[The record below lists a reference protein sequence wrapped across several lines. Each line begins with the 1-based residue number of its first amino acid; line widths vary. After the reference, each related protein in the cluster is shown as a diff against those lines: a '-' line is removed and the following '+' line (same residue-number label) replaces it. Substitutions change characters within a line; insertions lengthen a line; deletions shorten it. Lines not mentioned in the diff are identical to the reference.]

1 MEKNYYLE
9 PECAKCVLAISEM
22 ENIDG
27 LGGRKPTLDVGC
39 DVIGTNAQFVV
50 SGRALGVFTDC
61 GIPAHDVD
69 YWDQLAKNINAA
81 IDKKMLIEYQAE
93 FCKVVNREVAA
104 KNAAIMAADNA

>member
-1 MEKNYYLE
+1 MKNFYLE
-9 PECAKCVLAISEM
+9 DKTKKAILAICQRTD
-22 ENIDG
+22 IDG
-27 LGGRKPTLDVGC
+27 LGGRKPTLDVAC

-81 IDKKMLIEYQAE
+81 IDNKMLIEYQAE
-93 FCKVVNREVAA
+93 FCKAVNREAQA
-104 KNAAIMAADNA
+104 SINPA